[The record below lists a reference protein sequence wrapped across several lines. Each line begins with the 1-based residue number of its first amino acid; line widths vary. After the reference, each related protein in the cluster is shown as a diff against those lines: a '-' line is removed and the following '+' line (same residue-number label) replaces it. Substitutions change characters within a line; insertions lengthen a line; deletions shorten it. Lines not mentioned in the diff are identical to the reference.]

1 MVSFILQLSMN
12 RLNGIDREFEEKVY
26 CFAYYTLY
34 TKCSAIYRMGV
45 TNMLKIQNLKK
56 SYGKRTI
63 LNNVN
68 MNIPKGKVY
77 ALIGPNGAG
86 KSTIMKILT
95 GLVSKTSGSIIF
107 EGREWSRRDLR
118 KIGSIIEEPPLYKN
132 LSAYDNMKVVTTML
146 GVSESTILPLLN
158 KVGLGNID
166 KRPVKQFSLGM
177 KQRLGIAISLI
188 NSPKLLIL
196 DEPTNGLDPIGIQEL
211 REIIESF
218 KSEGMTIMIS
228 SHILSEVEHLA
239 DFIGFIYEGKIVLEK
254 EYDGSENLEELFNN
268 QILFE
273 KRR

>member
-1 MVSFILQLSMN
+1 
-12 RLNGIDREFEEKVY
+12 
-26 CFAYYTLY
+26 
-34 TKCSAIYRMGV
+34 
-45 TNMLKIQNLKK
+45 
-56 SYGKRTI
+56 
-63 LNNVN
+63 NVN

-146 GVSESTILPLLN
+146 GVSESAILPLLN

>member
-1 MVSFILQLSMN
+1 
-12 RLNGIDREFEEKVY
+12 
-26 CFAYYTLY
+26 
-34 TKCSAIYRMGV
+34 
-45 TNMLKIQNLKK
+45 MLKIQNLKK

-107 EGREWSRRDLR
+107 EGREWSRQDLR

-239 DFIGFIYEGKIVLEK
+239 DFIGFIYEGKIILEK

-268 QILFE
+268 QIL
-273 KRR
+273 

>member
-1 MVSFILQLSMN
+1 
-12 RLNGIDREFEEKVY
+12 
-26 CFAYYTLY
+26 
-34 TKCSAIYRMGV
+34 
-45 TNMLKIQNLKK
+45 MLKIQNLKK

-158 KVGLGNID
+158 KVGLGDID

-268 QILFE
+268 QI
-273 KRR
+273 

>member
-1 MVSFILQLSMN
+1 
-12 RLNGIDREFEEKVY
+12 
-26 CFAYYTLY
+26 
-34 TKCSAIYRMGV
+34 
-45 TNMLKIQNLKK
+45 MLKIQNLKK

-158 KVGLGNID
+158 KVGLGDID

-254 EYDGSENLEELFNN
+254 EYDG
-268 QILFE
+268 
-273 KRR
+273 

>member
-1 MVSFILQLSMN
+1 
-12 RLNGIDREFEEKVY
+12 
-26 CFAYYTLY
+26 
-34 TKCSAIYRMGV
+34 
-45 TNMLKIQNLKK
+45 MLKIQNLKK

-254 EYDGSENLEELFNN
+254 EYDGSENLEELFN
-268 QILFE
+268 
-273 KRR
+273 

>member
-1 MVSFILQLSMN
+1 
-12 RLNGIDREFEEKVY
+12 
-26 CFAYYTLY
+26 
-34 TKCSAIYRMGV
+34 
-45 TNMLKIQNLKK
+45 MLKIQNLKK

-158 KVGLGNID
+158 KVDLGDID

>member
-1 MVSFILQLSMN
+1 M
-12 RLNGIDREFEEKVY
+12 
-26 CFAYYTLY
+26 
-34 TKCSAIYRMGV
+34 
-45 TNMLKIQNLKK
+45 
-56 SYGKRTI
+56 
-63 LNNVN
+63 NNVN

-158 KVGLGNID
+158 KVGLGDID

>member
-1 MVSFILQLSMN
+1 
-12 RLNGIDREFEEKVY
+12 
-26 CFAYYTLY
+26 
-34 TKCSAIYRMGV
+34 
-45 TNMLKIQNLKK
+45 MLKVQNLRK
-56 SYGKRTI
+56 SYGKRTV
-63 LNNVN
+63 LDNVN

-95 GLVSKTSGSIIF
+95 GLINKTSGSITF
-107 EGREWSRRDLR
+107 EGREWSRRDLQ

-146 GVSESTILPLLN
+146 CISNSTILPLLN
-158 KVGLGNID
+158 KVGIGNID
-166 KRPVKQFSLGM
+166 RRPVKQFSLGM
-177 KQRLGIAISLI
+177 KQRLGIAIALI

-218 KSEGMTIMIS
+218 KSDGMTVMIS

-239 DFIGFIYEGKIVLEK
+239 DFIGFIYEGRIVLEK

-268 QILFE
+268 QIIYE
-273 KRR
+273 KGRRL

>member
-1 MVSFILQLSMN
+1 
-12 RLNGIDREFEEKVY
+12 
-26 CFAYYTLY
+26 
-34 TKCSAIYRMGV
+34 
-45 TNMLKIQNLKK
+45 MLKIQNLRK
-56 SYGKRTI
+56 SYGKRTV
-63 LNNVN
+63 LDNVN

-95 GLVSKTSGSIIF
+95 GLTNKTSGSITF
-107 EGREWSRRDLR
+107 EGREWSRRDLQ
-118 KIGSIIEEPPLYKN
+118 KIVSIIEEPQLYNN

-146 GVSESTILPLLN
+146 GISNSTILPLLN

-166 KRPVKQFSLGM
+166 RRPVKQFSLGM
-177 KQRLGIAISLI
+177 KQRLGIAIALI

-218 KSEGMTIMIS
+218 KSDGMTVMIS

-268 QILFE
+268 QIIYE
-273 KRR
+273 KGRRL

>member
-1 MVSFILQLSMN
+1 
-12 RLNGIDREFEEKVY
+12 
-26 CFAYYTLY
+26 
-34 TKCSAIYRMGV
+34 
-45 TNMLKIQNLKK
+45 MLKIQNLKK

-146 GVSESTILPLLN
+146 GVSESAILPLLN

-273 KRR
+273 K

>member
-1 MVSFILQLSMN
+1 
-12 RLNGIDREFEEKVY
+12 
-26 CFAYYTLY
+26 
-34 TKCSAIYRMGV
+34 
-45 TNMLKIQNLKK
+45 KK

-239 DFIGFIYEGKIVLEK
+239 DFIGFIYEGKIILEK

>member
-1 MVSFILQLSMN
+1 
-12 RLNGIDREFEEKVY
+12 
-26 CFAYYTLY
+26 
-34 TKCSAIYRMGV
+34 
-45 TNMLKIQNLKK
+45 MLKIQNLKK

-118 KIGSIIEEPPLYKN
+118 KIGSIIEEPPFYKN

-146 GVSESTILPLLN
+146 GVSESAILPLLN

>member
-1 MVSFILQLSMN
+1 M
-12 RLNGIDREFEEKVY
+12 
-26 CFAYYTLY
+26 
-34 TKCSAIYRMGV
+34 
-45 TNMLKIQNLKK
+45 QNLKK

-158 KVGLGNID
+158 KVGLGDID

>member
-1 MVSFILQLSMN
+1 
-12 RLNGIDREFEEKVY
+12 
-26 CFAYYTLY
+26 
-34 TKCSAIYRMGV
+34 
-45 TNMLKIQNLKK
+45 MLKIQNLKK

-158 KVGLGNID
+158 KVGLGDID

-268 QILFE
+268 QVLFE

>member
-1 MVSFILQLSMN
+1 
-12 RLNGIDREFEEKVY
+12 
-26 CFAYYTLY
+26 
-34 TKCSAIYRMGV
+34 
-45 TNMLKIQNLKK
+45 MLKIQNLKK

-211 REIIESF
+211 REIIESV

-239 DFIGFIYEGKIVLEK
+239 DFIGFIYEGKIILEK

>member
-1 MVSFILQLSMN
+1 
-12 RLNGIDREFEEKVY
+12 
-26 CFAYYTLY
+26 
-34 TKCSAIYRMGV
+34 
-45 TNMLKIQNLKK
+45 MLKIQNLKK

-77 ALIGPNGAG
+77 ALIGPNGSG

-239 DFIGFIYEGKIVLEK
+239 DFIGFIYEGKIILEK

>member
-1 MVSFILQLSMN
+1 
-12 RLNGIDREFEEKVY
+12 
-26 CFAYYTLY
+26 
-34 TKCSAIYRMGV
+34 
-45 TNMLKIQNLKK
+45 MLKIKNLIKT
-56 SYGKRTI
+56 YGKRTV
-63 LNNVN
+63 LDNVN

-95 GLVSKTSGSIIF
+95 GLINKTSGSIIF
-107 EGREWSRRDLR
+107 EGREWSRRDLQ

-146 GVSESTILPLLN
+146 GISESTIPSLLN
-158 KVGLGNID
+158 KVGLGSID

-218 KSEGMTIMIS
+218 KSEGITIMIS

-254 EYDGSENLEELFNN
+254 EYNGSENLEELFNS

-273 KRR
+273 KGRKEL

>member
-1 MVSFILQLSMN
+1 
-12 RLNGIDREFEEKVY
+12 
-26 CFAYYTLY
+26 
-34 TKCSAIYRMGV
+34 
-45 TNMLKIQNLKK
+45 MLKIQNLRK
-56 SYGKRTI
+56 SYGKRTV
-63 LNNVN
+63 LDNVN

-95 GLVSKTSGSIIF
+95 GLINKTSGSITF
-107 EGREWSRRDLR
+107 EGREWSRRDLH

-146 GVSESTILPLLN
+146 GISNSTILPLLN

-166 KRPVKQFSLGM
+166 RRPVKQFSLGM
-177 KQRLGIAISLI
+177 KQRLGIAIALI

-218 KSEGMTIMIS
+218 KSDGMTVMIS

-268 QILFE
+268 QIIYE
-273 KRR
+273 KGRRL

>member
-1 MVSFILQLSMN
+1 
-12 RLNGIDREFEEKVY
+12 
-26 CFAYYTLY
+26 
-34 TKCSAIYRMGV
+34 
-45 TNMLKIQNLKK
+45 MLKIQNLKK

-118 KIGSIIEEPPLYKN
+118 KIGSIIEELPLYKN

-239 DFIGFIYEGKIVLEK
+239 DFIGFIYEGKIILEK

>member
-1 MVSFILQLSMN
+1 
-12 RLNGIDREFEEKVY
+12 
-26 CFAYYTLY
+26 
-34 TKCSAIYRMGV
+34 
-45 TNMLKIQNLKK
+45 MLKIQNLKK

-146 GVSESTILPLLN
+146 GVSESAILPLLN

-254 EYDGSENLEELFNN
+254 E
-268 QILFE
+268 
-273 KRR
+273 

>member
-1 MVSFILQLSMN
+1 
-12 RLNGIDREFEEKVY
+12 
-26 CFAYYTLY
+26 
-34 TKCSAIYRMGV
+34 
-45 TNMLKIQNLKK
+45 
-56 SYGKRTI
+56 
-63 LNNVN
+63 
-68 MNIPKGKVY
+68 KGKVY

>member
-1 MVSFILQLSMN
+1 
-12 RLNGIDREFEEKVY
+12 
-26 CFAYYTLY
+26 
-34 TKCSAIYRMGV
+34 MGV
-45 TNMLKIQNLKK
+45 TNMLKIKNLIKT
-56 SYGKRTI
+56 YGKRTV
-63 LNNVN
+63 LDNVN

-95 GLVSKTSGSIIF
+95 GLINKTSGSIIF
-107 EGREWSRRDLR
+107 EGREWSRRDLQ

-146 GVSESTILPLLN
+146 GISESTIPSLLN
-158 KVGLGNID
+158 KVGLGSID

-218 KSEGMTIMIS
+218 KSEGITIMIS

-254 EYDGSENLEELFNN
+254 EYNGSENLEELFNS

-273 KRR
+273 KGRKEL

>member
-1 MVSFILQLSMN
+1 
-12 RLNGIDREFEEKVY
+12 
-26 CFAYYTLY
+26 
-34 TKCSAIYRMGV
+34 
-45 TNMLKIQNLKK
+45 MLKIQNLKK

-146 GVSESTILPLLN
+146 GVSESAILPLLN

-254 EYDGSENLEELFNN
+254 EYDG
-268 QILFE
+268 
-273 KRR
+273 

>member
-1 MVSFILQLSMN
+1 
-12 RLNGIDREFEEKVY
+12 
-26 CFAYYTLY
+26 
-34 TKCSAIYRMGV
+34 
-45 TNMLKIQNLKK
+45 MLKIQNLKK

-107 EGREWSRRDLR
+107 EGRERSRRDLR

-239 DFIGFIYEGKIVLEK
+239 DFIGFIYEGKIILEK

>member
-1 MVSFILQLSMN
+1 MLEIKNLIKTYDMRTVLDNVS
-12 RLNGIDREFEEKVY
+12 
-26 CFAYYTLY
+26 
-34 TKCSAIYRMGV
+34 
-45 TNMLKIQNLKK
+45 
-56 SYGKRTI
+56 
-63 LNNVN
+63 

-95 GLVSKTSGSIIF
+95 GLINKTSGSIMF
-107 EGREWSRRDLR
+107 EGREWSRRDLG

-146 GVSESTILPLLN
+146 GISESTIPPLLN
-158 KVGLGNID
+158 KVGLGSID
-166 KRPVKQFSLGM
+166 NRPVKQFSLGM

-211 REIIESF
+211 RDIIESF

-228 SHILSEVEHLA
+228 SHILSEIEHIA

-268 QILFE
+268 QILLE
-273 KRR
+273 KGRKEL

>member
-1 MVSFILQLSMN
+1 
-12 RLNGIDREFEEKVY
+12 
-26 CFAYYTLY
+26 
-34 TKCSAIYRMGV
+34 
-45 TNMLKIQNLKK
+45 MLKIQNLKK

-146 GVSESTILPLLN
+146 GVSESAILPLLN

-268 QILFE
+268 
-273 KRR
+273 

>member
-1 MVSFILQLSMN
+1 
-12 RLNGIDREFEEKVY
+12 
-26 CFAYYTLY
+26 
-34 TKCSAIYRMGV
+34 
-45 TNMLKIQNLKK
+45 MLKIQNLRK
-56 SYGKRTI
+56 SYGKRTV
-63 LNNVN
+63 LDNVN

-95 GLVSKTSGSIIF
+95 GLINKTSGSITF
-107 EGREWSRRDLR
+107 EGREWSRRDLQ

-146 GVSESTILPLLN
+146 GISNSTILPLLN

-166 KRPVKQFSLGM
+166 RRPVKQFSLGM
-177 KQRLGIAISLI
+177 KQRLGIAIALI

-218 KSEGMTIMIS
+218 KSDGMTVMIS

-268 QILFE
+268 QIIYE
-273 KRR
+273 KGRRLWNKFFYQIELK

>member
-1 MVSFILQLSMN
+1 
-12 RLNGIDREFEEKVY
+12 
-26 CFAYYTLY
+26 
-34 TKCSAIYRMGV
+34 
-45 TNMLKIQNLKK
+45 MLKIQNLKK

-107 EGREWSRRDLR
+107 EGREWSRWDLR

-146 GVSESTILPLLN
+146 GVSESAILPLLN

>member
-1 MVSFILQLSMN
+1 
-12 RLNGIDREFEEKVY
+12 
-26 CFAYYTLY
+26 
-34 TKCSAIYRMGV
+34 
-45 TNMLKIQNLKK
+45 MLKVQNLRK
-56 SYGKRTI
+56 SYGKRTV
-63 LNNVN
+63 LDNVN

-95 GLVSKTSGSIIF
+95 GLINKTSGSITF
-107 EGREWSRRDLR
+107 EGREWSRRDLQ

-146 GVSESTILPLLN
+146 GISNSTILPLLN

-166 KRPVKQFSLGM
+166 RRPVKQFSLGM
-177 KQRLGIAISLI
+177 KQRLGIAIALI

-218 KSEGMTIMIS
+218 KSDGMTVMIS

-239 DFIGFIYEGKIVLEK
+239 DFIGFIYEGRIVLEK

-268 QILFE
+268 QIIYE
-273 KRR
+273 KGRRLWNKFFYQI

>member
-1 MVSFILQLSMN
+1 
-12 RLNGIDREFEEKVY
+12 
-26 CFAYYTLY
+26 
-34 TKCSAIYRMGV
+34 
-45 TNMLKIQNLKK
+45 MLKIQNLRK
-56 SYGKRTI
+56 SYGKRTE
-63 LNNVN
+63 LDNVN

-95 GLVSKTSGSIIF
+95 GLINKTSGSITF
-107 EGREWSRRDLR
+107 EGREWSRRDLQ

-146 GVSESTILPLLN
+146 GISNSTILPLLN

-166 KRPVKQFSLGM
+166 RRPVKQFSLGM
-177 KQRLGIAISLI
+177 KQRLGIAIALI

-218 KSEGMTIMIS
+218 KSDGMTVMIS

-268 QILFE
+268 QIIYE
-273 KRR
+273 KGRRL

>member
-1 MVSFILQLSMN
+1 
-12 RLNGIDREFEEKVY
+12 
-26 CFAYYTLY
+26 
-34 TKCSAIYRMGV
+34 
-45 TNMLKIQNLKK
+45 MLKIQNLKK
-56 SYGKRTI
+56 YYGKRTI

-239 DFIGFIYEGKIVLEK
+239 DFIGFIYEGKIILEK

>member
-1 MVSFILQLSMN
+1 
-12 RLNGIDREFEEKVY
+12 
-26 CFAYYTLY
+26 
-34 TKCSAIYRMGV
+34 MGV

-158 KVGLGNID
+158 KVGLGDID

>member
-1 MVSFILQLSMN
+1 
-12 RLNGIDREFEEKVY
+12 
-26 CFAYYTLY
+26 
-34 TKCSAIYRMGV
+34 
-45 TNMLKIQNLKK
+45 MLKIQNLKK

-158 KVGLGNID
+158 KVGLGDID

-218 KSEGMTIMIS
+218 KSERMTIMIS

>member
-1 MVSFILQLSMN
+1 
-12 RLNGIDREFEEKVY
+12 
-26 CFAYYTLY
+26 
-34 TKCSAIYRMGV
+34 
-45 TNMLKIQNLKK
+45 MLKIQNLKK

-146 GVSESTILPLLN
+146 GVSESAILPLLN

-254 EYDGSENLEELFNN
+254 EYDGSENLEELF
-268 QILFE
+268 
-273 KRR
+273 

>member
-1 MVSFILQLSMN
+1 
-12 RLNGIDREFEEKVY
+12 
-26 CFAYYTLY
+26 
-34 TKCSAIYRMGV
+34 
-45 TNMLKIQNLKK
+45 MLKIQNLKK

-239 DFIGFIYEGKIVLEK
+239 DFIGFIYEGKIILEK
-254 EYDGSENLEELFNN
+254 EYDGS
-268 QILFE
+268 
-273 KRR
+273 

>member
-1 MVSFILQLSMN
+1 M
-12 RLNGIDREFEEKVY
+12 
-26 CFAYYTLY
+26 
-34 TKCSAIYRMGV
+34 
-45 TNMLKIQNLKK
+45 QNLKK

>member
-1 MVSFILQLSMN
+1 
-12 RLNGIDREFEEKVY
+12 
-26 CFAYYTLY
+26 
-34 TKCSAIYRMGV
+34 
-45 TNMLKIQNLKK
+45 MLKIQNLKK

-158 KVGLGNID
+158 KVGLGDID

-228 SHILSEVEHLA
+228 SHILSEVERLA